1 MSGIKKETTGISP
14 AVSIVIPTY
23 KRNET
28 LRRAI
33 KSALAQTYPAIEVI
47 VVDDNPPQ
55 SAWRAEAEEIF
66 AEFESDG
73 RLHIVQNEK
82 NIGGAASRNAGILA
96 ASNEYVAFLDD
107 DDEYLPERIA
117 HQLPVFLDSENE
129 KLALVFCDAEMT
141 VGRDVFMCY
150 AKPRYKGCCLY
161 EAMRDNC
168 LAATS
173 QWMARKSALLSV
185 GMFTDVPS
193 KQDSTL
199 ILKLLAA
206 GYEVDHVPEVLSK
219 YCFYEGPKIS
229 EGGPKNLKG
238 EMLYYAAC
246 RRLFDRLT
254 EEEQREVRY
263 SFAEKFQKLCRAN
276 GEPEKAKIA
285 FTYMLRTHPDRTI
298 ANYGRNIAR
307 KVRWT
312 VFPGGIPGSA
322 RR

>member
-1 MSGIKKETTGISP
+1 MNSVKDERAKKTP

-28 LRRAI
+28 LRRAVE
-33 KSALAQTYPAIEVI
+33 SALFQTYPNIEVI
-47 VVDDNPPQ
+47 VVDDNPPG
-55 SAWRAEAEEIF
+55 SVWRAATEEIL
-66 AEFESDG
+66 AEFQADE
-73 RLHIVQNEK
+73 RLRVLENEK
-82 NIGGAASRNAGILA
+82 NLGGSGSRNAGILA
-96 ASNEYVAFLDD
+96 ARNEYIAFLDD
-107 DDEYLPERIA
+107 DDEYYPERIA
-117 HQLPVFLDSENE
+117 HQLPVFLNSENE

-141 VGRDVFMCY
+141 FGRDVFMCY
-150 AKPRYKGCCLY
+150 SEPHYKGCCLY

-173 QWMARKSALLSV
+173 QWMAKKSALLDV
-185 GMFTDVPS
+185 GMFSVVPS

-238 EMLYYAAC
+238 ELLYYNKC
-246 RRLFDRLT
+246 RKLFDRLT
-254 EEEQREVRY
+254 KDEQREVRY
-263 SFAEKFQKLCRAN
+263 SFAEIFYRLCRAN
-276 GEPEKAKIA
+276 GEEERARTAMRYMMKTQPGRTARNHARKA
-285 FTYMLRTHPDRTI
+285 
-298 ANYGRNIAR
+298 AR
-307 KVRWT
+307 KVRWSI
-312 VFPGGIPGSA
+312 FPNGLPGST